1 MNSFRS
7 GLFFLTASLSIGNQS
22 FLFKALDTRI
32 VETHIKFNG
41 DLKTYKL
48 PQEMQ
53 PIRNTTFYY

>member
-32 VETHIKFNG
+32 VETHIKNPSQN
-41 DLKTYKL
+41 LKKISL
-48 PQEMQ
+48 NDPVS
-53 PIRNTTFYY
+53 F